1 MTEAKTIG
9 KVATIDG
16 SLVQVELPP
25 GAGIAKGEIA
35 YILHED
41 ERIQSEVIKIRGNVA
56 FMQVFEETDG
66 LSLGEPVEFTGRM
79 LTLELGPGLLGS
91 VIDGLGNPLNVLFD
105 KYGYQLLR
113 GKTARTLNDEKKW
126 SFLPSA
132 KVGDKLTA
140 GDAIGKVKEGIV
152 EHTIMVP
159 YDIPGTVVLQKI
171 APAGS
176 YTLNDEVGTCLND
189 ATGETLAL
197 RLSFKQPVK
206 VSTKIG
212 TQVMPQEAMITQM
225 RIIDTLF
232 PVAKGSSFCIPG
244 PFGAGKTVT
253 QQCMAKF
260 STVDVVVVAACGERA
275 GEVVETIKE
284 FPELVDPKT
293 GKSLMERTVIICNT
307 SSMPVAA
314 RESSIYTAVTISEH
328 YRQMGLDV
336 LLLADSTSRWAQALR
351 ELSGRLEE
359 IPGEEAFPAYLDTL
373 LAGFYGRAGAVRLKN
388 GKIGTLTIGGTVS
401 PAGGSFDEPVTQGT
415 LSVVPTFLGLSRA
428 RGDARRFPAIDPL
441 DSYSKVNV
449 TVHAKKDIQLLLT
462 TLGRAAQIK
471 EMIAVTGLD
480 AVSMED
486 YLTYLKG
493 EFADR
498 VYLQQNAFD
507 EVDAA
512 CAIERQKET
521 LEIVINFIKKE
532 DFGFE
537 SKDAATAYFR
547 KLSGDFVTWNGCAY
561 GGDEYNSK
569 KATISAA

>member
-1 MTEAKTIG
+1 MTQKMTTG
-9 KVATIDG
+9 SVVTIDG
-16 SLVQVELPP
+16 SLVQVEVTDT
-25 GAGIAKGEIA
+25 ASIAKGEIA
-35 YILHED
+35 YILHGE
-41 ERIQSEVIKIRGNVA
+41 ERIQSEIIKIRGNIA

-66 LSLGEPVEFTGRM
+66 LSLGETVEFTGEQ

-91 VIDGLGNPLNVLFD
+91 VIDGLGNPLNLLF
-105 KYGYQLLR
+105 KEYGYQLLR
-113 GKTARTLNDEKKW
+113 GKTARTIDGEKPWAFKAT
-126 SFLPSA
+126 A
-132 KVGDKLTA
+132 KSGDTVTA
-140 GDAIGKVKEGIV
+140 GSPVGTVREGIID
-152 EHTIMVP
+152 HTIMIP
-159 YDIPGTVVLQKI
+159 YSFNGEFTIKTI
-171 APAGS
+171 AADGS
-176 YTLNDEVGTCLND
+176 YTLNDD
-189 ATGETLAL
+189 IATIVNVTTGKEETV
-197 RLSFKQPVK
+197 RLSFLQPVK
-206 VSTKIG
+206 VPVKIG
-212 TQVMPQEAMITQM
+212 TQVMPKEPMVTKM

-253 QQCMAKF
+253 QQSMAKF
-260 STVDVVVVAACGERA
+260 SSVDVVIVAACGERA

-284 FPELVDPKT
+284 FPELQDPKT
-293 GKSLMERTVIICNT
+293 GRSLMERTVIICNT

-314 RESSIYTAVTISEH
+314 RESSVYTAVAVGEH

-359 IPGEEAFPAYLDTL
+359 IPGEEAFPAYLDTR
-373 LAGFYGRAGAVRLKN
+373 LAGFYGRAGALMLKS
-388 GKIGTLTIGGTVS
+388 GKLGTLTIGGTVS

-449 TVHAKKDIQLLLT
+449 TVHSKATIQKLLA
-462 TLGRAAQIK
+462 TLRRSSEIK

-486 YLTYLKG
+486 YIIYLQG
-493 EFADR
+493 EFTDR

-512 CAIERQKET
+512 CPVERQTEALDVVLHFLNKT
-521 LEIVINFIKKE
+521 
-532 DFGFE
+532 DYSFE
-537 SKDAATAYFR
+537 NKKDANAFFR
-547 KLSGDFVTWNGCAY
+547 KLMGEFVTWNGQSPTSE
-561 GGDEYNSK
+561 EYK
-569 KATISAA
+569 TTKAKLLAA